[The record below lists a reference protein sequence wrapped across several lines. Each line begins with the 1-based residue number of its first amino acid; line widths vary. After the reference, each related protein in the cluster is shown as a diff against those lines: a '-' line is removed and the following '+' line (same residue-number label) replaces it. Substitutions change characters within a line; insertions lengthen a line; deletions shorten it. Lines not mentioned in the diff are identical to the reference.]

1 MDVGEVSIGAA
12 ASVKI
17 RNPVHVLLLDLVTL
31 GVYGVIWYSK
41 VNRELAMLGRIRHT
55 SELGENPRNS
65 LLAVVPGFVIVVPAV
80 VSILNTAKRLRAAQG
95 LVAIPEA
102 DYVNIPLAFALMF
115 FLPPVGSWYFQ
126 KRLNNV
132 WHACDTPSVQ
142 DA

>member
-1 MDVGEVSIGAA
+1 LDVAEVSIGAG

-17 RNPVHVLLLDLVTL
+17 RNPVHVLLSDLVTL
-31 GVYGVIWYSK
+31 GVYGVVWYVK

-55 SELGENPRNS
+55 TELGENPRNS
-65 LLAVVPGFVIVVPAV
+65 LLAVVPGFVIIVPAV

-95 LVAIPEA
+95 LVGIPEA
-102 DYVNIPLAFALMF
+102 DHVNIPLAFALMF

-132 WHACDTPSVQ
+132 WHACDTASVQ